1 MIQADGGTRTASIT
15 GGCIALYDAIQ
26 KMLEQGKIKSNPFK
40 QWVTAI
46 SVGIL
51 EGSAVLDLDYPEDS
65 NAETDMNVVMVENG
79 GFIEVQGTAEAA
91 PYTIDELNTMLALG
105 SQGCDEL
112 RDAQKA
118 SVGI

>member
-1 MIQADGGTRTASIT
+1 
-15 GGCIALYDAIQ
+15 
-26 KMLEQGKIKSNPFK
+26 
-40 QWVTAI
+40 
-46 SVGIL
+46 
-51 EGSAVLDLDYPEDS
+51 
-65 NAETDMNVVMVENG
+65 MNVVMVEDG